1 MQKHFKESLMPAM
14 SLLVRIVVALSI
26 TISFTVVAGNCPG
39 ARRNM
44 TIEAACH
51 EVCGAAT
58 APARGMY
65 QLCVDTLRE
74 EDTLAWSVVDE
85 AGEYAQRAAWRAIWA
100 YLDTMGRAWHFIT
113 GNTTALAGGEEERAA
128 YASCVGGRYQE
139 AEAAMDKVRSRLPD
153 HCGPDVAGEYKRA
166 LRDVEA
172 CRDRVAKLKP
182 PPPPLLAMVE
192 ADYNRTLLAYL
203 LGKLIGVK

>member
-1 MQKHFKESLMPAM
+1 M
-14 SLLVRIVVALSI
+14 SLLVRIVVVALSI
-26 TISFTVVAGNCPG
+26 TISFTTVIAGNCPG

-44 TIEAACH
+44 TIEAACR

-58 APARGMY
+58 TPAPARGMY

-74 EDTLAWSVVDE
+74 EDTPAWSVADK
-85 AGEYAQRAAWRAIWA
+85 AGEYADRAAWRAMWA
-100 YLDTMGRAWHFIT
+100 YLDTMGQASHFL
-113 GNTTALAGGEEERAA
+113 GHAAELAGGEEERAA
-128 YASCVGGRYQE
+128 YASCVSGRYQE
-139 AEAAMDKVRSRLPD
+139 AEAAMDKVRSRLPN
-153 HCGPDVAGEYKRA
+153 HCGPDVADEYKRA

-182 PPPPLLAMVE
+182 PSPLLAMVE
-192 ADYNRTLLAYL
+192 VDYNRTLLAYL